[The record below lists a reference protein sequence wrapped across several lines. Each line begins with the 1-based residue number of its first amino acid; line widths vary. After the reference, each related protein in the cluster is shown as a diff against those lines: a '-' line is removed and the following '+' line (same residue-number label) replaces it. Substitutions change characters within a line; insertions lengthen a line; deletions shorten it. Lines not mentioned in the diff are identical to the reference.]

1 MPGLQ
6 NDETPGIKYRKRRL
20 SMAIRESMKWICF
33 LIILILV
40 FFYIRGDKE
49 TVKLDSALRQ
59 GKEGAFVRLSNGYT
73 HYELAGPETG
83 KIVVLVHG
91 LSIPMFDWDLQIEA
105 LTSAGYRVLRY
116 DHFGRG
122 YSDRPHAEYNR
133 SFYTNQ
139 LLELLDA
146 LKIKGPVNMVAHS
159 FGGGIA
165 AEFTVLNPDLVDRI
179 VFVAPVYHAAKDNLG
194 IKLVRVPLLG
204 SYLARLILVGSLTKR
219 ANAIFAD
226 SNLADASSF
235 EDRFAKQTQIEGFE
249 QSVISMFRSDALDS
263 YETTYASLG
272 QQDRKMLLVWGD
284 NDESVSRADIEN
296 IRRLVPTMEFVLL
309 PGVNH
314 SPNLK
319 VPDRFNSLILEFL

>member
-1 MPGLQ
+1 
-6 NDETPGIKYRKRRL
+6 
-20 SMAIRESMKWICF
+20 MKWICF
-33 LIILILV
+33 LIILVLV

-49 TVKLDSALRQ
+49 TMKLDNDFRQ
-59 GKEGAFVRLSNGYT
+59 HKQGAFVRLSNGYT
-73 HYELAGPETG
+73 HYELTGPETG
-83 KIVVLVHG
+83 RVVVLIHG
-91 LSIPMFDWDLQIEA
+91 LSIPMFDWDLQTSA

-133 SFYTNQ
+133 SFYVNQ

-146 LKIKGPVNMVAHS
+146 LKIKGPINMVAHS

-165 AEFTVLNPDLVDRI
+165 AEFTVHNPERVDRV
-179 VFVAPVYHAAKDNLG
+179 VFVAPVYHVAKDNLG

-204 SYLARLILVGSLTKR
+204 SYLARLILVNSLTKR
-219 ANAIFAD
+219 ANEIFED
-226 SNLADASSF
+226 SNLADTNSF
-235 EDRFAKQTQIEGFE
+235 EERFAQQTQIEGFE

-263 YETTYASLG
+263 YEQTYASLG
-272 QQDRKMLLVWGD
+272 KQDRKMLLVWGD